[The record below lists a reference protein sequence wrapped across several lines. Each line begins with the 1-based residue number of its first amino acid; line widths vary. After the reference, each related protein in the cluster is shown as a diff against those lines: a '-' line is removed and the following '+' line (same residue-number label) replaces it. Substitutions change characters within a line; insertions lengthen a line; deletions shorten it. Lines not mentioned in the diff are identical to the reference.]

1 MPGVRQM
8 IYLQQSNPHEQVEKS
23 LNNPRLPVLGVSL
36 EKGNAHIR
44 PYFQNEKNYFLLA
57 A

>member
-1 MPGVRQM
+1 MSKLKKASIILV
-8 IYLQQSNPHEQVEKS
+8 YS
-23 LNNPRLPVLGVSL
+23 VLGVSL